1 MFRTLENRSF
11 RVALIVRAYTTL
23 LPRGFHAGAEDTVS
37 DLARPETC
45 ERGHFSYASRMN
57 FEAGCFRRKVLEPL
71 RVFSAEG
78 CGHVCDTFAV
88 RNFGR
93 PPGEG
98 SQRKHYEQH
107 GFHFAWAFL

>member
-1 MFRTLENRSF
+1 M
-11 RVALIVRAYTTL
+11 ALIVRAYTTL

-45 ERGHFSYASRMN
+45 ESGIFSYASYMT
-57 FEAGCFRRKVLEPL
+57 FETGCFRRKVLEQL
-71 RVFSAEG
+71 RIFSAEG
-78 CGHVCDTFAV
+78 RGHVCDTFAV
-88 RNFGR
+88 WNFLR
-93 PPGEG
+93 PPGQG